1 MTPHTATRNPSKQT
15 STATAP
21 AAVHQVCGGP
31 TSKTATISGWIAV
44 AMATSLLVACGG
56 GGNASDANNSGNNS
70 GGTDSTATQ
79 QAVAPRYRLVP
90 PIVQAN
96 SPGLM
101 YVLFKSPISASSY
114 KTSASQWI
122 ANNGADLNYCLNNQG
137 QWIAVG
143 SLLSQLSYLSATD
156 TRWVVDKEACGD
168 GAITHTAQVQDISG
182 QKLQALYPN
191 WAAVLGADGNAA
203 FPSGSSTLINWAS
216 AYSVDTLVADTSTS
230 ITAYGVG
237 VQGLID
243 HYATQSSNA
252 ITSGLGTYKLQFTS
266 GSNGSGS
273 VTLTSTINATVF
285 NAQYTIGTLRGQQYI
300 KVTGWPTAADMK
312 QKDLDGDLGVL
323 NASLLNAG
331 QYPVVVLVNGAA
343 RWATFSTANTPIPD
357 AINAAAMPLAMNK
370 TALDA
375 VLQIGRL
382 PAFGN

>member
-1 MTPHTATRNPSKQT
+1 VS
-15 STATAP
+15 
-21 AAVHQVCGGP
+21 V
-31 TSKTATISGWIAV
+31 WIAV
-44 AMATSLLVACGG
+44 VMTTSVLVACGG
-56 GGNASDANNSGNNS
+56 AGNASDVNNS
-70 GGTDSTATQ
+70 GGADSSATQ
-79 QAVAPRYRLVP
+79 PNPTPRYRLVP
-90 PIVQAN
+90 PIGQAN
-96 SPGLM
+96 YPGSI
-101 YVLFKSPISASSY
+101 YVLFKSPISASSFN
-114 KTSASQWI
+114 TSAGQWV
-122 ANNGADLNYCLNNQG
+122 ASSNGADLNYCLNNQG
-137 QWIAVG
+137 QWIVVG

-191 WAAVLGADGNAA
+191 WAAMLGADGNAA

-216 AYSVDTLVADTSTS
+216 TYPVDTLVADTSNGS
-230 ITAYGVG
+230 AAYGVG

-252 ITSGLGTYKLQFTS
+252 MTTGLGTYKLQFTS

-300 KVTGWPTAADMK
+300 KVTGWPSAADMK
-312 QKDLDGDLGVL
+312 QKDPDGDLGVL

-343 RWATFSTANTPIPD
+343 RWATFSAANTPIAD
-357 AINAAAMPLAMNK
+357 AINAAPMPLAMNK

-375 VLQIGRL
+375 VLLIGRL